1 MCARR
6 LPQHSRSY
14 DLLLRKI
21 GSADHEDRA
30 PPHMVPQDAK
40 KDPEG
45 SSFVPLPRLDS
56 NQQPSG

>member
-21 GSADHEDRA
+21 GSADHEDRGA
-30 PPHMVPQDAK
+30 LRLVPADAK

-45 SSFVPLPRLDS
+45 SSSVPLPRLDS

>member
-21 GSADHEDRA
+21 GSADHEDLTGPRT
-30 PPHMVPQDAK
+30 VPGDAK

-45 SSFVPLPRLDS
+45 SFFVWLPRLDS
-56 NQQPSG
+56 NQ

>member
-30 PPHMVPQDAK
+30 PPRMVPRDAK

-45 SSFVPLPRLDS
+45 SSFVLLPRLDS
-56 NQQPSG
+56 NQ